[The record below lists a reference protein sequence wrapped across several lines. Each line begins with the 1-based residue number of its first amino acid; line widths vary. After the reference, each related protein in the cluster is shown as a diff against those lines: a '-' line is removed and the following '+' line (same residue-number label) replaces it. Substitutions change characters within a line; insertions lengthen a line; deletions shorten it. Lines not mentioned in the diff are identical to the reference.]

1 MKKILIPIILFLI
14 VTTNSCNLYKHYE
27 RPDISFVDSLYNKI
41 PMANSYESIARMTW
55 KELFADTLLQEY
67 IELGLKNNTDLE
79 ISRLKVE
86 QAEATLQTSRLAFFP
101 SVSFSAQINVGNNNA
116 EHTTKASYSL
126 APSASW
132 EIDAFG
138 RMHNTKKGAQAALGA
153 TEAYQQAVQT
163 QLIATIADS
172 YYTLLMLDE
181 QLDIS
186 KRTLKTWE
194 ENIRTLS
201 ALKRAGKTN
210 EAAVLQAKANKVNVE
225 GSILTLEKQIIEQEN
240 SLSALL
246 GIIPQEFERGTLEN
260 QVFPD
265 TLLTG
270 LPLSSLIN
278 RPDVRQAEYKL
289 VEAYYATN
297 VARSY
302 FYPTITLSGNGG
314 WSGAMGNIDN
324 PGDWIYNIVAGLVQ
338 PIFNQGKNKARLKIS
353 ESQRQEALLNFK
365 QTLLDAGT
373 EANNALVSWQT
384 ARKRLDSDK
393 LQIMYLKGAVFN
405 TQLLM
410 KNGQATYIEVLSAQK
425 NLLQAELTE
434 SNDKYI
440 EIQSVITLYHALGGG
455 LE

>member
-1 MKKILIPIILFLI
+1 MKKILIPLILLL
-14 VTTNSCNLYKHYE
+14 VTMNSCALYKDYE
-27 RPDISFVDSLYNKI
+27 RPEIDFVDSLYNRI
-41 PMANSYESIARMTW
+41 PAAGDYESIASLTW
-55 KELFADTLLQEY
+55 KELFADTLLQNL
-67 IELGLKNNTDLE
+67 IEIGLKNNTDLE
-79 ISRLKVE
+79 IARLKVE
-86 QAEATLQTSRLAFFP
+86 QAEATLQTSKLAFYP
-101 SVSFSAQINVGNNNA
+101 NVSFSAQAGVKNEGFN
-116 EHTTKASYSL
+116 YSL
-126 APSASW
+126 TPTASW

-138 RMHNTKKGAQAALGA
+138 RLRNTKKGAEAALAA

-163 QLIATIADS
+163 QLVATIADA

-181 QLDIS
+181 QLEIS
-186 KRTLKTWE
+186 KRTLNTWE

-225 GSILTLEKQIIEQEN
+225 ASILTLEKQIIEQEN

-246 GIIPQEFERGTLEN
+246 GLVPQEFERNELSQ

-265 TLLTG
+265 TLLMG
-270 LPLSSLIN
+270 LPLSSLVN

-289 VEAYYATN
+289 VEAFYATN

-302 FYPTITLSGNGG
+302 FYPSITLSGSGG
-314 WSGAMGNIDN
+314 WAGINGN
-324 PGDWIYNIVAGLVQ
+324 PGDWIYNAVAGLVQ
-338 PIFNQGKNKARLKIS
+338 PIFNQGKNKARVKIS
-353 ESQRQEALLNFK
+353 EAQRQEALLNFK

-373 EANNALVSWQT
+373 EANNALISWQT

-434 SNDKYI
+434 TNDKFL

>member
-1 MKKILIPIILFLI
+1 
-14 VTTNSCNLYKHYE
+14 
-27 RPDISFVDSLYNKI
+27 
-41 PMANSYESIARMTW
+41 MANSYESIARMTW
-55 KELFADTLLQEY
+55 RELFADTLLQDC
-67 IELGLKNNTDLE
+67 IELGLKNNTNLE
-79 ISRLKVE
+79 IARLKVE

-101 SVSFSAQINVGNNNA
+101 SVSFSAQTNVGSNSNGLGYNL
-116 EHTTKASYSL
+116 T
-126 APSASW
+126 PSASW

-138 RMHNTKKGAQAALGA
+138 RILNTKKGSQAALGA

-163 QLIATIADS
+163 QLIATIANS

-186 KRTLKTWE
+186 KRTLKTWD

-225 GSILTLEKQIIEQEN
+225 ASILTLEKQIIEQEN

-246 GIIPQEFERGTLEN
+246 GIVPQEFERGTLEN

-289 VEAYYATN
+289 VEAFYATN

-302 FYPTITLSGNGG
+302 FYPTITLSGSAG
-314 WSGAMGNIDN
+314 WSGVIGD
-324 PGDWIYNIVAGLVQ
+324 PGDWIFNAVGSLMQ

-393 LQIMYLKGAVFN
+393 IQIMYLKSAVFN

-410 KNGQATYIEVLSAQK
+410 KNGQATYIEVLTAQK

-434 SNDKYI
+434 TNDKYI
-440 EIQSVITLYHALGGG
+440 EIQSVISLYHALGGG

>member
-1 MKKILIPIILFLI
+1 MKKILIPLIILLI
-14 VTTNSCNLYKHYE
+14 TMNSCALYKKHE
-27 RPDISFVDSLYNKI
+27 RPDITFVDSLYNRI
-41 PMANSYESIARMTW
+41 PTADDYESIASLTW
-55 KELFADTLLQEY
+55 KELFADTLLQDL
-67 IELGLKNNTDLE
+67 IEIGLENNTDLE
-79 ISRLKVE
+79 IARLKVE
-86 QAEATLQTSRLAFFP
+86 QAEATLQTSKLAFFP
-101 SVSFSAQINVGNNNA
+101 NVSFSAQVNTSGA
-116 EHTTKASYSL
+116 YSL
-126 APSASW
+126 APNASW

-138 RMHNTKKGAQAALGA
+138 RLYNTKKGSEAALAA
-153 TEAYQQAVQT
+153 TEAFQQAVQT
-163 QLIATIADS
+163 QLVATIANS

-181 QLDIS
+181 QLEIS
-186 KRTLKTWE
+186 KRTLNTWE

-225 GSILTLEKQIIEQEN
+225 ASILTLKKQIIEQEN
-240 SLSALL
+240 SLAALL
-246 GIIPQEFERGTLEN
+246 GLVPQEFERNELSQ

-265 TLLTG
+265 TLLMG
-270 LPLSSLIN
+270 LPLSSLVN

-289 VEAYYATN
+289 VEAFYATN

-302 FYPTITLSGNGG
+302 FYPSITLSGNAG
-314 WSGAMGNIDN
+314 WSGAIGD
-324 PGDWIYNIVAGLVQ
+324 PGDWIFNAVGSLMQ
-338 PIFNQGKNKARLKIS
+338 PIFNQGKNKARVKIS
-353 ESQRQEALLNFK
+353 EAQRQEALLNFK

-393 LQIMYLKGAVFN
+393 VQIMYLKGAVFN

-410 KNGQATYIEVLSAQK
+410 KNGQATYIEVLTAQK

-434 SNDKYI
+434 TNDKYL

>member
-1 MKKILIPIILFLI
+1 MKKILIPLILLL
-14 VTTNSCNLYKHYE
+14 VTMNSCNLYKHYE
-27 RPDISFVDSLYNKI
+27 RPGIDFVDSLYNRI
-41 PMANSYESIARMTW
+41 PTANNYESIASLTW
-55 KELFADTLLQEY
+55 KELFTDTILQNL
-67 IELGLKNNTDLE
+67 IEIGLNNNTDLE
-79 ISRLKVE
+79 IARLKVE
-86 QAEATLQTSRLAFFP
+86 QAEATLKTSKLALFP
-101 SVSFSAQINVGNNNA
+101 SVSLSAQ
-116 EHTTKASYSL
+116 ASVKNEGFTYNIT
-126 APSASW
+126 PTASW

-138 RMHNTKKGAQAALGA
+138 KLHNTKKGAEAALAA

-163 QLIATIADS
+163 KLIATIADA

-181 QLDIS
+181 QLEIS
-186 KRTLKTWE
+186 KRTLNTWE

-225 GSILTLEKQIIEQEN
+225 GSILTLQKQITVQEN

-246 GIIPQEFERGTLEN
+246 GLVPQELERNELSQ

-265 TLLTG
+265 TLLMG

-289 VEAYYATN
+289 VEAFYATN

-302 FYPTITLSGNGG
+302 FYPSITLNGSAG
-314 WSGAMGNIDN
+314 WGIAKAAN
-324 PGDWIYNIVAGLVQ
+324 PGDWIFNAVASLMQ
-338 PIFNQGKNKARLKIS
+338 PIFNQGKNKARLTIS
-353 ESQRQEALLNFK
+353 ESQRQEALLNFR

-373 EANNALVSWQT
+373 EANNALISWQT

-434 SNDKYI
+434 TNDKYL

>member
-1 MKKILIPIILFLI
+1 MRKILIPTLLLII
-14 VTTNSCNLYKHYE
+14 TMSSCKLYKHYE
-27 RPDISFVDSLYNKI
+27 RPEIDFVDSLYNRI
-41 PMANSYESIARMTW
+41 PTANNYESIASLTW
-55 KELFADTLLQEY
+55 KELFADTLLQNL
-67 IELGLKNNTDLE
+67 IEIGLKNNTDLE
-79 ISRLKVE
+79 IARLKVE
-86 QAEATLQTSRLAFFP
+86 QAEATLKTSKLALFP
-101 SVSFSAQINVGNNNA
+101 SVSFSAQAGAKNEGFTYNI
-116 EHTTKASYSL
+116 
-126 APSASW
+126 APTASW

-138 RMHNTKKGAQAALGA
+138 KLHNTKKGAEAALAA

-163 QLIATIADS
+163 KLIATIADA

-181 QLDIS
+181 QLEIS
-186 KRTLKTWE
+186 KRTLNTWE

-225 GSILTLEKQIIEQEN
+225 GSILTLKKQIIVQEN

-246 GIIPQEFERGTLEN
+246 GLVPQELERNELSQ

-265 TLLTG
+265 TLLMG

-289 VEAYYATN
+289 VEAFYATN

-302 FYPTITLSGNGG
+302 FYPSITLNGNAG
-314 WSGAMGNIDN
+314 WSGISGN
-324 PGDWIYNIVAGLVQ
+324 PGDWIFNAVASLVQ
-338 PIFNQGKNKARLKIS
+338 PIFNQGKNKARLTIS
-353 ESQRQEALLNFK
+353 ESQRQEALLNFR

-373 EANNALVSWQT
+373 EANNALISWQT

-434 SNDKYI
+434 TNDKYL

>member
-1 MKKILIPIILFLI
+1 MRKILIPTLLLII
-14 VTTNSCNLYKHYE
+14 TMSSCNLYKHYE
-27 RPDISFVDSLYNKI
+27 RPEIDFVDSLYNRI
-41 PMANSYESIARMTW
+41 PTANNYESIASLTW
-55 KELFADTLLQEY
+55 KELFTDTILQNL
-67 IELGLKNNTDLE
+67 IEIGLNNNTDLE
-79 ISRLKVE
+79 IARLKVE
-86 QAEATLQTSRLAFFP
+86 QAEATLKTSKLALFP
-101 SVSFSAQINVGNNNA
+101 SVSLSAQ
-116 EHTTKASYSL
+116 ASVKNEGFTYNIT
-126 APSASW
+126 PTASW

-138 RMHNTKKGAQAALGA
+138 KLHNTKKGAEAALAA

-163 QLIATIADS
+163 QLIATIADA

-181 QLDIS
+181 QLEIS
-186 KRTLKTWE
+186 KRTLNTWE

-225 GSILTLEKQIIEQEN
+225 GSILTLQKQITVQEN

-246 GIIPQEFERGTLEN
+246 GLVPQKLERNELSQ

-265 TLLTG
+265 TLLMG

-289 VEAYYATN
+289 VEAFYATN

-302 FYPTITLSGNGG
+302 FYPSITLNGSAG
-314 WSGAMGNIDN
+314 WGIAKAAN
-324 PGDWIYNIVAGLVQ
+324 PSDWIFNAVASLMQ

-353 ESQRQEALLNFK
+353 ESQRQEALLNFR

-373 EANNALVSWQT
+373 EANNALISWQT

-434 SNDKYI
+434 TNDKYL

>member
-14 VTTNSCNLYKHYE
+14 VTTNSCNLYRHYE

-55 KELFADTLLQEY
+55 RELFADTLLQDC
-67 IELGLKNNTDLE
+67 IELGLQNNTNLE
-79 ISRLKVE
+79 IARLKVE

-101 SVSFSAQINVGNNNA
+101 SVSFSAQTNVGSNSNGLGYNL
-116 EHTTKASYSL
+116 T
-126 APSASW
+126 PSASW

-138 RMHNTKKGAQAALGA
+138 RILNTKKGSQAALGA

-163 QLIATIADS
+163 QLIATIANS

-186 KRTLKTWE
+186 KRTLKTWD

-225 GSILTLEKQIIEQEN
+225 ASILTLEKQIIEQEN

-246 GIIPQEFERGTLEN
+246 GIVPQEFERGTLEN

-289 VEAYYATN
+289 VEAFYATN

-302 FYPTITLSGNGG
+302 FYPTITLSGSAG
-314 WSGAMGNIDN
+314 WSGVIGD
-324 PGDWIYNIVAGLVQ
+324 PGDWIFNAVGSLMQ

-393 LQIMYLKGAVFN
+393 LQIMYLKGAVYN

-410 KNGQATYIEVLSAQK
+410 KNGQATYIEVLTAQK

-434 SNDKYI
+434 TNDKYI
-440 EIQSVITLYHALGGG
+440 EIQSVISLYHALGGG

>member
-1 MKKILIPIILFLI
+1 MKKILIPFILLT
-14 VTTNSCNLYKHYE
+14 VVMMNSCALYKEYE
-27 RPDISFVDSLYNKI
+27 RPDIAFVDSLYNRI
-41 PMANSYESIARMTW
+41 PTADDYESIASLTW
-55 KELFADTLLQEY
+55 KELFADTLLHNL
-67 IELGLKNNTDLE
+67 IELGLENNTDLE
-79 ISRLKVE
+79 IARLKVE
-86 QAEATLQTSRLAFFP
+86 QAEATLKTSKLAFYP
-101 SVSFSAQINVGNNNA
+101 NVSFSAQVGANQNGSN
-116 EHTTKASYSL
+116 YSL
-126 APSASW
+126 APTASW
-132 EIDAFG
+132 EVDAFG
-138 RMHNTKKGAQAALGA
+138 RLHNTKEGAKASLAA

-163 QLIATIADS
+163 QLIVTIADA

-186 KRTLKTWE
+186 KRTLNTWE

-225 GSILTLEKQIIEQEN
+225 ASILSLEKQIIEQEN

-246 GIIPQEFERGTLEN
+246 GLVPQEFERNALSE

-265 TLLTG
+265 TLLMG
-270 LPLSSLIN
+270 LPLSSLVN

-302 FYPTITLSGNGG
+302 FYPSITLSGSAG
-314 WSGAMGNIDN
+314 WSGVSGN
-324 PGDWIYNIVAGLVQ
+324 PGDFIFNAVGSLMQ

-373 EANNALVSWQT
+373 EANNALISWQT

-393 LQIMYLKGAVFN
+393 LQIMYLKGAVMN

-410 KNGQATYIEVLSAQK
+410 KNGQADYLEVLTAQK
-425 NLLQAELTE
+425 NLLQAELTGT
-434 SNDKYI
+434 NDKYL
-440 EIQSVITLYHALGGG
+440 EIQSVISLYHALGGG

>member
-1 MKKILIPIILFLI
+1 MKKILIPIIILLAI
-14 VTTNSCNLYKHYE
+14 SMNSCALYKHYE
-27 RPDISFVDSLYNKI
+27 RPDITFVDSLYNRI
-41 PMANSYESIARMTW
+41 PTADDYESIASLTW
-55 KELFADTLLQEY
+55 KELFADTLLQNL
-67 IELGLKNNTDLE
+67 IEVGLKNNTDLE
-79 ISRLKVE
+79 IARLKVE
-86 QAEATLQTSRLAFFP
+86 QAEATLQTSKLALFP
-101 SVSFSAQINVGNNNA
+101 NVSFSAQANA
-116 EHTTKASYSL
+116 NKNGLSYSL
-126 APSASW
+126 TPSVSW

-138 RMHNTKKGAQAALGA
+138 RLHNTKKGAEAALSA

-163 QLIATIADS
+163 QLVATIANS

-181 QLDIS
+181 QLEIS

-225 GSILTLEKQIIEQEN
+225 GSILTLQKQIIEQEN
-240 SLSALL
+240 SLSSLL
-246 GIIPQEFERGTLEN
+246 GLVPQEFERNELS
-260 QVFPD
+260 QQIFPD
-265 TLLTG
+265 TLLMG
-270 LPLSSLIN
+270 LPLSSLVN
-278 RPDVRQAEYKL
+278 RPDVRRAEYQL
-289 VEAYYATN
+289 VEAFYATN

-302 FYPTITLSGNGG
+302 FYPSITLSGNAG
-314 WSGAMGNIDN
+314 WSGTVGD
-324 PGDWIYNIVAGLVQ
+324 PGDWIFNTVGSLMQ
-338 PIFNQGKNKARLKIS
+338 PIFNQGKNKARMKIS

-373 EANNALVSWQT
+373 EANNALIAWQT

-393 LQIMYLKGAVFN
+393 LQIMYLKGAVMN

-410 KNGQATYIEVLSAQK
+410 KNGQADYLEVLTAQK

-434 SNDKYI
+434 TNDKYI

>member
-1 MKKILIPIILFLI
+1 MKKILIPLIILVI
-14 VTTNSCNLYKHYE
+14 TMNSCALYKKHE
-27 RPDISFVDSLYNKI
+27 RPDITFVDSLYNRI
-41 PMANSYESIARMTW
+41 PTADDYESIASLTW
-55 KELFADTLLQEY
+55 KELFADTLLQDL
-67 IELGLKNNTDLE
+67 IEIGLENNTDLE
-79 ISRLKVE
+79 IARLKVE
-86 QAEATLQTSRLAFFP
+86 QAEATLQSSKLAFFP
-101 SVSFSAQINVGNNNA
+101 NVSFSAQVNTSGA
-116 EHTTKASYSL
+116 YSL
-126 APSASW
+126 APNASW

-138 RMHNTKKGAQAALGA
+138 RLYNTKKGAEAALAA
-153 TEAYQQAVQT
+153 TDAFQQAVQT
-163 QLIATIADS
+163 QLVATIANS

-181 QLDIS
+181 QLEIS
-186 KRTLKTWE
+186 KRTLNTWE

-225 GSILTLEKQIIEQEN
+225 ASILTLKKQIIEQEN

-246 GIIPQEFERGTLEN
+246 GLVPQEFERNELSQ

-265 TLLTG
+265 TLLMG
-270 LPLSSLIN
+270 LPLSSLVN

-289 VEAYYATN
+289 VEAFYATN

-302 FYPTITLSGNGG
+302 FYPSITLSGNAG
-314 WSGAMGNIDN
+314 WSGVIGD
-324 PGDWIYNIVAGLVQ
+324 PGDWIFNAVGSLMQ
-338 PIFNQGKNKARLKIS
+338 PIFNQGKNKARVKIS

-393 LQIMYLKGAVFN
+393 VQIMYLKGAVFN

-410 KNGQATYIEVLSAQK
+410 KNGQATYIEVLTAQK

-434 SNDKYI
+434 TNDKYL

>member
-1 MKKILIPIILFLI
+1 MRKILIPTLLLLI
-14 VTTNSCNLYKHYE
+14 TMSSCNLYKHYE
-27 RPDISFVDSLYNKI
+27 RPEIDFVDSLYNRI
-41 PMANSYESIARMTW
+41 PTANNYESIASLTW
-55 KELFADTLLQEY
+55 KELFTDTILQNL
-67 IELGLKNNTDLE
+67 IEIGLNNNTDLE
-79 ISRLKVE
+79 IARLKVE
-86 QAEATLQTSRLAFFP
+86 QAEATLKTSKLALFP
-101 SVSFSAQINVGNNNA
+101 SVSLSAQ
-116 EHTTKASYSL
+116 ASVKNEGFTYNIT
-126 APSASW
+126 PTASW

-138 RMHNTKKGAQAALGA
+138 KLHNTKKGAEAALAA

-163 QLIATIADS
+163 KLLATIADA

-181 QLDIS
+181 QLEIS
-186 KRTLKTWE
+186 KRTLNTWE

-225 GSILTLEKQIIEQEN
+225 GSILTLQKQITVQEN

-246 GIIPQEFERGTLEN
+246 GLVPQELERNELSQ

-265 TLLTG
+265 TLLMG

-289 VEAYYATN
+289 VEAFYATN

-302 FYPTITLSGNGG
+302 FYPSITLNGNAG
-314 WSGAMGNIDN
+314 WSGISGN
-324 PGDWIYNIVAGLVQ
+324 PGDWIFNAVASLVQ
-338 PIFNQGKNKARLKIS
+338 PIFNKGKNKARLTIS
-353 ESQRQEALLNFK
+353 ESQRQEALLNFR

-373 EANNALVSWQT
+373 EANNALISWQT

-434 SNDKYI
+434 TNDKYL

>member
-1 MKKILIPIILFLI
+1 MKKILIPILLLLTI
-14 VTTNSCNLYKHYE
+14 VSMNSCALYKEYE
-27 RPDISFVDSLYNKI
+27 RPDIAFVDSLYNRI
-41 PMANSYESIARMTW
+41 PTADDYESIASLTW
-55 KELFADTLLQEY
+55 KELFADTLLHSL
-67 IELGLKNNTDLE
+67 IELGLENNTDLE
-79 ISRLKVE
+79 IARLKVE
-86 QAEATLQTSRLAFFP
+86 QAEATLKTSKLAFYP
-101 SVSFSAQINVGNNNA
+101 NVSFSAQVGANQNGSN
-116 EHTTKASYSL
+116 YSL
-126 APSASW
+126 APTASW
-132 EIDAFG
+132 EVDAFG
-138 RMHNTKKGAQAALGA
+138 RLHNTKEGAKAALAA

-163 QLIATIADS
+163 QLIATIADA

-186 KRTLKTWE
+186 KRTLNTWE

-225 GSILTLEKQIIEQEN
+225 ASILSLEKQIIEQEN

-246 GIIPQEFERGTLEN
+246 GLVPQEFERNALSE

-265 TLLTG
+265 TLLMG
-270 LPLSSLIN
+270 LPLSSLVN

-302 FYPTITLSGNGG
+302 FYPSITLSGSAG
-314 WSGAMGNIDN
+314 WSGVSGN
-324 PGDWIYNIVAGLVQ
+324 PGDFIFNAVGSLMQ

-373 EANNALVSWQT
+373 EANNALISWQT

-393 LQIMYLKGAVFN
+393 LQIMYLKGAVMN

-410 KNGQATYIEVLSAQK
+410 KNGQADYLEVLTAQK
-425 NLLQAELTE
+425 NLLQAELTGT
-434 SNDKYI
+434 NDKYL
-440 EIQSVITLYHALGGG
+440 EIQSVISLYHALGGG

>member
-1 MKKILIPIILFLI
+1 MKKILIPILLLLTI
-14 VTTNSCNLYKHYE
+14 VSMNSCALYKEYE
-27 RPDISFVDSLYNKI
+27 RPDIAFVDSLYNRI
-41 PMANSYESIARMTW
+41 PTADDYESIASLTW
-55 KELFADTLLQEY
+55 KELFADTLLHNL
-67 IELGLKNNTDLE
+67 IELGLENNTDLE
-79 ISRLKVE
+79 IARLKVE
-86 QAEATLQTSRLAFFP
+86 QAEATLKTSKLAFYP
-101 SVSFSAQINVGNNNA
+101 NVSFSAQVGANQNGSN
-116 EHTTKASYSL
+116 YSL
-126 APSASW
+126 APTASW
-132 EIDAFG
+132 EVDAFG
-138 RMHNTKKGAQAALGA
+138 RLHNTKEGAKAALAA

-163 QLIATIADS
+163 QLIATIADA

-186 KRTLKTWE
+186 KRTLNTWE

-225 GSILTLEKQIIEQEN
+225 ASILSLEKQIIEQEN

-246 GIIPQEFERGTLEN
+246 GLVPQEFERNTLSE

-265 TLLTG
+265 TLLMG
-270 LPLSSLIN
+270 LPLSSLVN

-302 FYPTITLSGNGG
+302 FYPSITLSGSAG
-314 WSGAMGNIDN
+314 WSGVSGN
-324 PGDWIYNIVAGLVQ
+324 PGDFIFNAVGSLMQ

-373 EANNALVSWQT
+373 EANNALISWQT

-393 LQIMYLKGAVFN
+393 LQIVYLKGAVMN

-410 KNGQATYIEVLSAQK
+410 KNGQADYLEVLTAQK

-434 SNDKYI
+434 TNDKYL
-440 EIQSVITLYHALGGG
+440 EIQSVISLYHALGGG

>member
-1 MKKILIPIILFLI
+1 MKKILIPIIILL
-14 VTTNSCNLYKHYE
+14 VTMNSCALYKHHE
-27 RPDISFVDSLYNKI
+27 RPDITFVDSLYNRI
-41 PMANSYESIARMTW
+41 PTANNYESIASLTW
-55 KELFADTLLQEY
+55 RELFADTLLQDL
-67 IELGLKNNTDLE
+67 IELGLKNNTNLE
-79 ISRLKVE
+79 IARLKVE
-86 QAEATLQTSRLAFFP
+86 QAEATLKTSKLALFP
-101 SVSFSAQINVGNNNA
+101 SVSFSAQANANGNGLGY
-116 EHTTKASYSL
+116 TL
-126 APSASW
+126 APNASW

-138 RMHNTKKGAQAALGA
+138 RLHNSKQGAEAALAA
-153 TEAYQQAVQT
+153 TEAYQQAFQT
-163 QLIATIADS
+163 QLIATIADA

-181 QLDIS
+181 QLGIS
-186 KRTLKTWE
+186 KRTLNTWE

-225 GSILTLEKQIIEQEN
+225 ASILTLKKQIIEQEN

-246 GIIPQEFERGTLEN
+246 GLVPQEFERNKLS
-260 QVFPD
+260 QQIFPD
-265 TLLTG
+265 TLLMG

-289 VEAYYATN
+289 VEAHYATN

-302 FYPTITLSGNGG
+302 FYPSITLSGNAG
-314 WSGAMGNIDN
+314 WSGISGD
-324 PGDWIYNIVAGLVQ
+324 PGDWIFNAVASLVQ

-373 EANNALVSWQT
+373 EANNALIAWQT

-434 SNDKYI
+434 TNDKYL

>member
-14 VTTNSCNLYKHYE
+14 VTTNSCNLYRHYE

-55 KELFADTLLQEY
+55 RELFADTLLQDC
-67 IELGLKNNTDLE
+67 IELGLQNNTNLE
-79 ISRLKVE
+79 IARLKVE

-101 SVSFSAQINVGNNNA
+101 SVSFSAQTNVGSNSNGLGYNL
-116 EHTTKASYSL
+116 T
-126 APSASW
+126 PSSSW

-138 RMHNTKKGAQAALGA
+138 RILNTKKGSQAALGA

-163 QLIATIADS
+163 QLIATIANS

-186 KRTLKTWE
+186 KRTLKTWD

-225 GSILTLEKQIIEQEN
+225 ASILTLEKQIIEQEN

-246 GIIPQEFERGTLEN
+246 GIVPQEFERGTLEN

-289 VEAYYATN
+289 VEAFYATN
-297 VARSY
+297 IARSY
-302 FYPTITLSGNGG
+302 FYPTITLSGSAG
-314 WSGAMGNIDN
+314 WSGVIGD
-324 PGDWIYNIVAGLVQ
+324 PGDWIFNAVGSLMQ

-393 LQIMYLKGAVFN
+393 IQIMYLKSAVFN

-410 KNGQATYIEVLSAQK
+410 KNGQATYIEVLTAQK

-434 SNDKYI
+434 TNDKYI
-440 EIQSVITLYHALGGG
+440 EIQSVISLYHALGGG

>member
-1 MKKILIPIILFLI
+1 MKKILIPFILLT
-14 VTTNSCNLYKHYE
+14 VVMMNSCALYKEYE
-27 RPDISFVDSLYNKI
+27 RPDIAFVDSLYNRI
-41 PMANSYESIARMTW
+41 PTADDYESIASLTW
-55 KELFADTLLQEY
+55 KELFADTLLHNL
-67 IELGLKNNTDLE
+67 IELGLENNTDLE
-79 ISRLKVE
+79 IARLKVE
-86 QAEATLQTSRLAFFP
+86 QAEATLKTSKLAFYP
-101 SVSFSAQINVGNNNA
+101 NVSFSAQVGANQNGSN
-116 EHTTKASYSL
+116 YSL
-126 APSASW
+126 APTASW
-132 EIDAFG
+132 EVDAFG
-138 RMHNTKKGAQAALGA
+138 RLHNTKEGAKAALAA

-163 QLIATIADS
+163 QLIATIADA

-186 KRTLKTWE
+186 KRTLNTWE

-225 GSILTLEKQIIEQEN
+225 ASILSLEKQIIEQEN

-246 GIIPQEFERGTLEN
+246 GLVPQEFERNELAK

-265 TLLTG
+265 TLLMG
-270 LPLSSLIN
+270 LPLSSLVN

-302 FYPTITLSGNGG
+302 FYPSITLSGSAG
-314 WSGAMGNIDN
+314 WSGVSGN
-324 PGDWIYNIVAGLVQ
+324 PGDFIFNAVGSLMQ

-373 EANNALVSWQT
+373 EANNALISWQT

-393 LQIMYLKGAVFN
+393 LQIVYLKGAVMN

-410 KNGQATYIEVLSAQK
+410 KNGQADYLEVLTAQK

-434 SNDKYI
+434 TNDKYL

>member
-1 MKKILIPIILFLI
+1 MKKIIIPILLLLI
-14 VTTNSCNLYKHYE
+14 VTTNSCKLYKHYE

-55 KELFADTLLQEY
+55 RELFADTLLQDC
-67 IELGLKNNTDLE
+67 IELGLKNNTNLE
-79 ISRLKVE
+79 IARLKVE
-86 QAEATLQTSRLAFFP
+86 QAEATLQTSKLAFFP
-101 SVSFSAQINVGNNNA
+101 SVSFSGQMNIGEKN
-116 EHTTKASYSL
+116 TYTL
-126 APSASW
+126 LPSMSW

-138 RMHNTKKGAQAALGA
+138 RMQNTKKGAEAALGA
-153 TEAYQQAVQT
+153 TEAYEQAVQT

-172 YYTLLMLDE
+172 YYTLLMLDD

-210 EAAVLQAKANKVNVE
+210 EAAVLQAKASKANVE

-246 GIIPQEFERGTLEN
+246 GIVPQEFVRGTLEN
-260 QVFPD
+260 QNFPD

-302 FYPTITLSGNGG
+302 FYPSITLSGNGG
-314 WSGAMGNIDN
+314 WSGVMGSIDN

-365 QTLLDAGT
+365 QTLLNAGT

>member
-1 MKKILIPIILFLI
+1 MKKILIPFILLT
-14 VTTNSCNLYKHYE
+14 VVMMNSCALYKEYE
-27 RPDISFVDSLYNKI
+27 RPDIAFVDSLYNRI
-41 PMANSYESIARMTW
+41 PTADDYESIASLTW
-55 KELFADTLLQEY
+55 KELFADTLLHNL
-67 IELGLKNNTDLE
+67 IELGLENNTDLE
-79 ISRLKVE
+79 IARLKVE
-86 QAEATLQTSRLAFFP
+86 QAEATLKTSKLAFYP
-101 SVSFSAQINVGNNNA
+101 NVSFSAQVGANQNGPN
-116 EHTTKASYSL
+116 YSL
-126 APSASW
+126 TPTASW

-138 RMHNTKKGAQAALGA
+138 RLHNTKESAKAALAA

-163 QLIATIADS
+163 QLIATIADA

-181 QLDIS
+181 QLEIS
-186 KRTLKTWE
+186 KRTHNTWE

-225 GSILTLEKQIIEQEN
+225 ASILSLKKQIIEQEN

-246 GIIPQEFERGTLEN
+246 GIVPQEFERNELSE

-265 TLLTG
+265 TLLMG

-302 FYPTITLSGNGG
+302 FYPSITLSGSAG
-314 WSGAMGNIDN
+314 WSGVSSN
-324 PGDWIYNIVAGLVQ
+324 PGDFIFNAVGSLMQ

-373 EANNALVSWQT
+373 EANNALISWQT

-393 LQIMYLKGAVFN
+393 LQIVYLKGAVMN

-410 KNGQATYIEVLSAQK
+410 KNGQADYLEVLTAQK
-425 NLLQAELTE
+425 NLLQAELTGT
-434 SNDKYI
+434 NDKYL

>member
-1 MKKILIPIILFLI
+1 MKKILIPLIILVI
-14 VTTNSCNLYKHYE
+14 TMNSCALYKKHE
-27 RPDISFVDSLYNKI
+27 RPDITFVDSLYNRI
-41 PMANSYESIARMTW
+41 PTADDYESIASLTW
-55 KELFADTLLQEY
+55 KELFADTLLQDL
-67 IELGLKNNTDLE
+67 IEIGLENNTDLE
-79 ISRLKVE
+79 IARLKVE
-86 QAEATLQTSRLAFFP
+86 QAEATLQTSKLAFFP
-101 SVSFSAQINVGNNNA
+101 NVSFSAQVNTSGA
-116 EHTTKASYSL
+116 YSL
-126 APSASW
+126 APNASW

-138 RMHNTKKGAQAALGA
+138 RLYNTKKGSEAALAA
-153 TEAYQQAVQT
+153 TEAFQQAVQT
-163 QLIATIADS
+163 QLIATIANS

-181 QLDIS
+181 QLEIS
-186 KRTLKTWE
+186 KRTLNTWE

-225 GSILTLEKQIIEQEN
+225 ASILTLKKQIIEQEN
-240 SLSALL
+240 SLAALL
-246 GIIPQEFERGTLEN
+246 GLVPQEFERNELSQ

-265 TLLTG
+265 TLLMG
-270 LPLSSLIN
+270 LPLSSLVN

-289 VEAYYATN
+289 VEAFYATN

-302 FYPTITLSGNGG
+302 FYPSITLSGNAG
-314 WSGAMGNIDN
+314 WSGVIGD
-324 PGDWIYNIVAGLVQ
+324 PGDWIFNAVGSLMQ
-338 PIFNQGKNKARLKIS
+338 PIFNQGKNKARVKIS
-353 ESQRQEALLNFK
+353 EAQRQEALLNFK

-393 LQIMYLKGAVFN
+393 VQIMYLKGAVFN

-410 KNGQATYIEVLSAQK
+410 KNGQATYIEVLTAQK

-434 SNDKYI
+434 TNDKYI

>member
-1 MKKILIPIILFLI
+1 MKKILIPIVIFLI
-14 VTTNSCNLYKHYE
+14 ITTNSCKLYKHYE

-55 KELFADTLLQEY
+55 RELFADTLLQDC
-67 IELGLKNNTDLE
+67 IELGLKNNTNLE
-79 ISRLKVE
+79 IARLKVE
-86 QAEATLQTSRLAFFP
+86 QAEATLKTSRLAFFP
-101 SVSFSAQINVGNNNA
+101 SVSFSAQASNSSNA
-116 EHTTKASYSL
+116 NGLSYTL
-126 APSASW
+126 APSVSW

-138 RMHNTKKGAQAALGA
+138 RMQNTKKGAQAALGA
-153 TEAYQQAVQT
+153 TEAYEQAVQT

-246 GIIPQEFERGTLEN
+246 GIVPQKFERGTLEN
-260 QVFPD
+260 QNFPD

-314 WSGAMGNIDN
+314 WSGVTGNIDN

>member
-1 MKKILIPIILFLI
+1 MKKILIPFILLTVI
-14 VTTNSCNLYKHYE
+14 MMSSCSLYKEYE
-27 RPDISFVDSLYNKI
+27 RPEINFVDSLYNRI
-41 PMANSYESIARMTW
+41 PTADDYESIASLTW
-55 KELFADTLLQEY
+55 RELFADTLLHNL
-67 IELGLKNNTDLE
+67 IELGLENNTDLE
-79 ISRLKVE
+79 IARIKIDQAAGALKSSK
-86 QAEATLQTSRLAFFP
+86 LSFFP
-101 SVSFSAQINVGNNNA
+101 DVSFPAQVGVNQNGM
-116 EHTTKASYSL
+116 SYSL
-126 APSASW
+126 SPTASW
-132 EIDAFG
+132 EVDIFG
-138 RMHNTKKGAQAALGA
+138 RKHNTKEGAKAALA
-153 TEAYQQAVQT
+153 SAEAYQQAVQT
-163 QLIATIADS
+163 QLIATIADA

-186 KRTLKTWE
+186 KRTLNTWE

-225 GSILTLEKQIIEQEN
+225 ASILTLEKQIIEQEN

-246 GIIPQEFERGTLEN
+246 GLVPQEFERNELSE
-260 QVFPD
+260 QIFPD
-265 TLLTG
+265 TLLMG
-270 LPLSSLIN
+270 LPLSSLVN

-289 VEAYYATN
+289 VEAFYATN

-302 FYPTITLSGNGG
+302 FYPSITLSGSVG
-314 WSGAMGNIDN
+314 WSGSDGVVIN
-324 PGDWIYNIVAGLVQ
+324 PGEWIFNAVGSLLQ
-338 PIFNQGKNKARLKIS
+338 PIFNQGKIKAKVMIS
-353 ESQRQEALLNFK
+353 ETQRQEALLNFR

-373 EANNALVSWQT
+373 EANNALISWQT

-393 LQIMYLKGAVFN
+393 LQIVYLKGAVMN

-410 KNGQATYIEVLSAQK
+410 KNGQADYLEVLTAQK

-434 SNDKYI
+434 TNDKYL

>member
-1 MKKILIPIILFLI
+1 MRKILIPTLLLLI
-14 VTTNSCNLYKHYE
+14 TMSSCNLYKHYE
-27 RPDISFVDSLYNKI
+27 RPEIDFVDSLYNRI
-41 PMANSYESIARMTW
+41 PTANDYESIASLTW
-55 KELFADTLLQEY
+55 KELFTDTILQNL
-67 IELGLKNNTDLE
+67 IEIGLNNNTDLE
-79 ISRLKVE
+79 IARLKVE
-86 QAEATLQTSRLAFFP
+86 QAEATLKTSKLALFP
-101 SVSFSAQINVGNNNA
+101 SVSLSAQ
-116 EHTTKASYSL
+116 ASVKNEGFTYNIT
-126 APSASW
+126 PTASW

-138 RMHNTKKGAQAALGA
+138 KLHNTKKGAEAALAA

-163 QLIATIADS
+163 KLIATIADA

-181 QLDIS
+181 QLGIS
-186 KRTLKTWE
+186 KRTLNTWE

-225 GSILTLEKQIIEQEN
+225 GSILTLQKQITVQEN

-246 GIIPQEFERGTLEN
+246 GLVPQKLERNELSQ

-265 TLLTG
+265 TLLMG

-289 VEAYYATN
+289 VEAHYATN

-302 FYPTITLSGNGG
+302 FYPSITLSGNAG
-314 WSGAMGNIDN
+314 WSGISGD
-324 PGDWIYNIVAGLVQ
+324 PGDWIFNAVASLVQ

-373 EANNALVSWQT
+373 EANNALIAWQT

-434 SNDKYI
+434 TNDKYI

>member
-1 MKKILIPIILFLI
+1 M
-14 VTTNSCNLYKHYE
+14 NSCALYKKHE
-27 RPDISFVDSLYNKI
+27 RPDIAFVDSLYNRI
-41 PMANSYESIARMTW
+41 PTADDYESIASLTW
-55 KELFADTLLQEY
+55 KELFADTLLQDL
-67 IELGLKNNTDLE
+67 IEIGLENNTDLE
-79 ISRLKVE
+79 IARLKVE
-86 QAEATLQTSRLAFFP
+86 QAEATLKTSKLAFFP
-101 SVSFSAQINVGNNNA
+101 SASFSAQINTNG
-116 EHTTKASYSL
+116 SYSL
-126 APSASW
+126 SPTASW

-138 RMHNTKKGAQAALGA
+138 RLYNTKKGSEAALSA
-153 TEAYQQAVQT
+153 TEAFQQAVQT
-163 QLIATIADS
+163 QLIATIANS

-181 QLDIS
+181 QLVIS
-186 KRTLKTWE
+186 KRTLNTWE

-225 GSILTLEKQIIEQEN
+225 ASILTLKKQIIEQEN
-240 SLSALL
+240 SLAALL
-246 GIIPQEFERGTLEN
+246 GLVPQEFERNELSQ

-265 TLLTG
+265 TLLMG
-270 LPLSSLIN
+270 LPLSSLVN

-289 VEAYYATN
+289 VEAFYATN

-302 FYPTITLSGNGG
+302 FYPSITLSGNAG
-314 WSGAMGNIDN
+314 WSGVIGD
-324 PGDWIYNIVAGLVQ
+324 PGDWIFNAVGSLMQ
-338 PIFNQGKNKARLKIS
+338 PIFNQGKNKARVKIS
-353 ESQRQEALLNFK
+353 EAQRQEALLNFK

-393 LQIMYLKGAVFN
+393 LQIMYLKGAVLN

-410 KNGQATYIEVLSAQK
+410 KNGQATYIEVLTAQK

-434 SNDKYI
+434 TNDKYI

>member
-1 MKKILIPIILFLI
+1 MKKILTPVLLLLTI
-14 VTTNSCNLYKHYE
+14 VSMNSCALYKEYE
-27 RPDISFVDSLYNKI
+27 RPEIDFVDSLYNRI
-41 PMANSYESIARMTW
+41 PTADDYESIASLTW
-55 KELFADTLLQEY
+55 KELFTDSILHDL
-67 IELGLKNNTDLE
+67 IEKGLENNTDLE
-79 ISRLKVE
+79 IARLKVE
-86 QAEATLQTSRLAFFP
+86 EAETTLKTSKLAFYP
-101 SVSFSAQINVGNNNA
+101 NVSFSAQAGVNQNGFN
-116 EHTTKASYSL
+116 YSL
-126 APSASW
+126 APTASW

-138 RMHNTKKGAQAALGA
+138 RLHNTKEGAKAALAA
-153 TEAYQQAVQT
+153 TEAYQQAVHT

-181 QLDIS
+181 QLEIS
-186 KRTLKTWE
+186 KRTLNTWE

-225 GSILTLEKQIIEQEN
+225 ASILTLEKQIIEQEN

-246 GIIPQEFERGTLEN
+246 GLVPQEFERNDLAS
-260 QVFPD
+260 QIFPD
-265 TLLTG
+265 TLLMG

-278 RPDVRQAEYKL
+278 RPDVRQAEYRL
-289 VEAYYATN
+289 VEAFYATN

-302 FYPTITLSGNGG
+302 FYPSITLSGTAG
-314 WSGAMGNIDN
+314 WSGVSGN
-324 PGDWIYNIVAGLVQ
+324 PGDFIFNAVGSLMQ
-338 PIFNQGKNKARLKIS
+338 PIFNQGKNKARMKVS
-353 ESQRQEALLNFK
+353 ELQQQEALLNFK

-393 LQIMYLKGAVFN
+393 LQIMYLKGAVMN

-410 KNGQATYIEVLSAQK
+410 KNGQADYLEVLTAQK

-434 SNDKYI
+434 STDKYM

>member
-1 MKKILIPIILFLI
+1 MKKILIPILLLLTI
-14 VTTNSCNLYKHYE
+14 VSMNSCALYKEYE
-27 RPDISFVDSLYNKI
+27 RPDIAFVDSLYNRI
-41 PMANSYESIARMTW
+41 PTADDYESIASLTW
-55 KELFADTLLQEY
+55 KELFADTLLHSL
-67 IELGLKNNTDLE
+67 IELGLENNTDLE
-79 ISRLKVE
+79 IARIKIDQAAGALKSSK
-86 QAEATLQTSRLAFFP
+86 LSFFP
-101 SVSFSAQINVGNNNA
+101 DVSFSTQVGVNQNGM
-116 EHTTKASYSL
+116 SYSL
-126 APSASW
+126 SPTASW
-132 EIDAFG
+132 EVDIFG
-138 RMHNTKKGAQAALGA
+138 RKHNTKEGAKAALA
-153 TEAYQQAVQT
+153 SAEAYQQAVQT
-163 QLIATIADS
+163 QLIATIADA

-186 KRTLKTWE
+186 KRTLNTWE

-225 GSILTLEKQIIEQEN
+225 ASILTLEKQIIEQEN

-246 GIIPQEFERGTLEN
+246 GLVPQEFERNELSE
-260 QVFPD
+260 QIFPD
-265 TLLTG
+265 TLLMG
-270 LPLSSLIN
+270 LPLSSLVN

-302 FYPTITLSGNGG
+302 FYPSITLSGSAG
-314 WSGAMGNIDN
+314 WSGVSGN
-324 PGDWIYNIVAGLVQ
+324 PGDFIFNAVGSLMQ

-373 EANNALVSWQT
+373 EANNALISWQT

-393 LQIMYLKGAVFN
+393 LQIVYLKGAVMN

-410 KNGQATYIEVLSAQK
+410 KNGQADYLEVLTAQK

-434 SNDKYI
+434 TNDKYL

>member
-1 MKKILIPIILFLI
+1 MKKILIPIIILL
-14 VTTNSCNLYKHYE
+14 VTMNSCALYKHHE
-27 RPDISFVDSLYNKI
+27 RPDITFVDSLYNRI
-41 PMANSYESIARMTW
+41 PTADDYESIASLTW
-55 KELFADTLLQEY
+55 RELFADTLLQDL
-67 IELGLKNNTDLE
+67 IELGLKNNTNLE
-79 ISRLKVE
+79 IARLKVE
-86 QAEATLQTSRLAFFP
+86 QAEATLKTSKLALFP
-101 SVSFSAQINVGNNNA
+101 SVSFSAQANANGNGLGY
-116 EHTTKASYSL
+116 TL
-126 APSASW
+126 APNASW

-138 RMHNTKKGAQAALGA
+138 RLHNSKQGAEAALAA

-163 QLIATIADS
+163 QLIATIADA

-181 QLDIS
+181 QLGIS
-186 KRTLKTWE
+186 KRTLNTWE

-225 GSILTLEKQIIEQEN
+225 ASILTLKKQIIEQEN

-246 GIIPQEFERGTLEN
+246 GLVPQEFERNKLS
-260 QVFPD
+260 QQIFPD
-265 TLLTG
+265 TLLMG

-289 VEAYYATN
+289 VEAHYATN

-302 FYPTITLSGNGG
+302 FYPSITLSGNAG
-314 WSGAMGNIDN
+314 WSGISGD
-324 PGDWIYNIVAGLVQ
+324 PGDWIFNAVASLVQ

-373 EANNALVSWQT
+373 EANNALIAWQT

-410 KNGQATYIEVLSAQK
+410 KNGQATYIEVLTAQK

-434 SNDKYI
+434 TNDKYI

>member
-1 MKKILIPIILFLI
+1 MRKILIPIILSVIIL
-14 VTTNSCNLYKHYE
+14 TNSCSLYKEYE
-27 RPDISFVDSLYNKI
+27 RPDISFADSLYNRI
-41 PMANSYESIARMTW
+41 PTANNYESIASLTW
-55 KELFADTLLQEY
+55 KEMFTDTILQNL
-67 IELGLKNNTDLE
+67 ISLGLENNTNLE
-79 ISRLKVE
+79 IARLKVE
-86 QAEATLQTSRLAFFP
+86 QAEATLKTSKLAFYP
-101 SVSFSAQINVGNNNA
+101 DVSFSAQANVNKNGFNYNL
-116 EHTTKASYSL
+116 T
-126 APSASW
+126 PSASW

-138 RMHNTKKGAQAALGA
+138 RLSNTKKGSQAALAA

-186 KRTLKTWE
+186 QRTLKTWE

-225 GSILTLEKQIIEQEN
+225 GSILSLEKQIFQQEN

-246 GIIPQEFERGTLEN
+246 GLVPQDFERNELCD

-289 VEAYYATN
+289 VEAFYATN

-302 FYPTITLSGNGG
+302 FYPSITLSGSAG
-314 WSGAMGNIDN
+314 WSGATGNIGN
-324 PGDWIYNIVAGLVQ
+324 PGDWIFNAVGSLMQ

-393 LQIMYLKGAVFN
+393 LQIMYLKGAVMN

-410 KNGQATYIEVLSAQK
+410 KNGQADYLEVLTAQK

-434 SNDKYI
+434 SNDKYL

-455 LE
+455 ME

>member
-1 MKKILIPIILFLI
+1 MRKILIPFIILSI
-14 VTTNSCNLYKHYE
+14 VAMNSCSLYKDYE
-27 RPDISFVDSLYNKI
+27 RPDIDFVDSLYNRI
-41 PMANSYESIARMTW
+41 PTADDYESIASLTW
-55 KELFADTLLQEY
+55 KELFADSILHDL
-67 IELGLKNNTDLE
+67 IEKGLENNTDLE
-79 ISRLKVE
+79 IARLKVE
-86 QAEATLQTSRLAFFP
+86 EAATTLKTSKLAFYP
-101 SVSFSAQINVGNNNA
+101 NVSFSAQAGVSQNGFN
-116 EHTTKASYSL
+116 YSL
-126 APSASW
+126 APTTSW

-138 RMHNTKKGAQAALGA
+138 RLHNTKEGAKAALAA

-181 QLDIS
+181 QLEIS
-186 KRTLKTWE
+186 KRTLNTWE

-225 GSILTLEKQIIEQEN
+225 ASILSLEKQIIEQEN

-246 GIIPQEFERGTLEN
+246 GLVPQEFERNDLAS

-265 TLLTG
+265 TLLMG
-270 LPLSSLIN
+270 LPLSSLVN
-278 RPDVRQAEYKL
+278 RPDVRQAEYQL
-289 VEAYYATN
+289 VEAFYATN

-302 FYPTITLSGNGG
+302 FYPTITLSGSAG
-314 WSGAMGNIDN
+314 WSGVSGN
-324 PGDWIYNIVAGLVQ
+324 PGDWIFNAVGSLMQ
-338 PIFNQGKNKARLKIS
+338 PIFNQGKNKARMKVS
-353 ESQRQEALLNFK
+353 ELQRQEALLNFK

-393 LQIMYLKGAVFN
+393 LQIMYLKGAVMN

-410 KNGQATYIEVLSAQK
+410 KNGQADYLEVLTAQK

-434 SNDKYI
+434 TNDKYL
-440 EIQSVITLYHALGGG
+440 EIQSVISLYHALGGG